1 MVAQRTEPMERSAH
15 ADAIYEADLFVIN
28 GRTWMIGGTGK
39 SQAATLA
46 SRGDAGA
53 DLARDS
59 VGIIRDGDTLHGRF
73 DPGALPIDPVERER
87 RHRIRKLD
95 AIAYCM
101 SAAETVHAFSH
112 RPCAIAPV
120 DNKMIGWMLSSSM
133 YPARW
138 APFYF
143 DPGESARLLNR
154 KLRLLRFLQLTE
166 GIVDTRFLVLPWM
179 PRVEAKAALY
189 VNYVWLE
196 GSFSP
201 RRVVTAG

>member
-15 ADAIYEADLFVIN
+15 ADAIYEADLFAID
-28 GRTWMIGGTGK
+28 GRIWMIGGSGK

-46 SRGDAGA
+46 SCGDPSA
-53 DLARDS
+53 DIARDS
-59 VGIIRDGDTLHGRF
+59 IGIIRNGDRLYGRF
-73 DPGALPIDPVERER
+73 DPGALPIDPGEREQ
-87 RHRIRKLD
+87 RHRIVKLD

-101 SAAETVHAFSH
+101 SAAETVHAYSS
-112 RPCAIAPV
+112 RPCEITPV
-120 DNKMIGWMLSSSM
+120 DAKMLGGMLSSSI

-143 DPGESARLLNR
+143 EPGEMARLLNR
-154 KLRLLRFLQLTE
+154 KLRLQRFLQLTE

-189 VNYVWLE
+189 VNFAWPERSGVSR
-196 GSFSP
+196 GTIA
-201 RRVVTAG
+201 V